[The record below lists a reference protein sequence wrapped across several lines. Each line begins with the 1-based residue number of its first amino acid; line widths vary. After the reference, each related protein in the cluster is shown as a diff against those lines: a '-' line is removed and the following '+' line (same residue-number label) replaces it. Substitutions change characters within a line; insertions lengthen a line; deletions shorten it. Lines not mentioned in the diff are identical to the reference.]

1 MSFYAEK
8 IFPRLNDLAT
18 QPFAHLRARA
28 LEKATGTVL
37 EIGAGTG
44 LNFAHYPK
52 AVTKVVALEPSSG
65 MLERAKARAEA
76 APVPVELK
84 LGEAENLPFPD
95 ASFDTVAATLVFC
108 SVNDPEKAA
117 REVLRVLKPGGQ
129 WLLLEHIRS
138 DRPDTLR
145 WQQRWNPLWRRIFL
159 GCTLDRDIP
168 AVLRTAGFDASGA
181 TEFNIEGPGI
191 VSHMLGGSALKPA

>member
-8 IFPRLNDLAT
+8 IFPRINDLAT
-18 QPFAHLRARA
+18 QPFADLRARA
-28 LEKATGTVL
+28 LEQASGTVL

-52 AVTKVVALEPSSG
+52 AVTKVTALEPSPG
-65 MLERAKARAEA
+65 MLKRAEGRVA
-76 APVPVELK
+76 GAPVPVELK

-95 ASFDTVAATLVFC
+95 SSFDTVAATLVFC
-108 SVNDPEKAA
+108 SVADPAKAVN
-117 REVLRVLKPGGQ
+117 EVKRVLKPGGK

-138 DRPDTLR
+138 AEPGMLR
-145 WQQRWNPLWRRIFL
+145 WQQRWNPLWSKIFL

-168 AVLRTAGFDASGA
+168 ALIRAAGFDASGVK
-181 TEFNIEGPGI
+181 EFDIEGVG
-191 VSHMLGGSALKPA
+191 VVRHLAAGVARKA